1 MSTSCN
7 LKPGSSHWG
16 RGSDQSINQLEHENI
31 LVYFSTF
38 IYINQSLQILQAEK
52 KRNIIIEAQAKGS
65 KATNQQPPQL
75 NPHRKKK
82 RNQQKPSSSFRI
94 NMQQNK
100 GNGKKD
106 KLIQTYL
113 EAKVEKEKEEREPL

>member
-52 KRNIIIEAQAKGS
+52 KRNIIIEAQAKEV
-65 KATNQQPPQL
+65 KQPTS
-75 NPHRKKK
+75 NPPSSTHTEKKK

-113 EAKVEKEKEEREPL
+113 EAKVEKEKEEREPV